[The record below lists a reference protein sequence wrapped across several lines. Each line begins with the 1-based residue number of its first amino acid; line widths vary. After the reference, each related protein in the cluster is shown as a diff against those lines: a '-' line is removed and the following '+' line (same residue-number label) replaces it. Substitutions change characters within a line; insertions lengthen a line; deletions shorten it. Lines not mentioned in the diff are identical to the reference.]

1 MFNKIFTT
9 CLNIGFSE
17 LEDSW
22 KTYSTLSVTEGCI
35 RLQPVTKVNIRA
47 FFQWKNQDGRGSC
60 LSVINVAEGNDPIER
75 CNTHKQWTDDASNM
89 ARNAMPKSLTEKMEF
104 CQTTQFIIDENV
116 SQMRNVTGATD
127 SIMGVQN

>member
-1 MFNKIFTT
+1 
-9 CLNIGFSE
+9 
-17 LEDSW
+17 
-22 KTYSTLSVTEGCI
+22 
-35 RLQPVTKVNIRA
+35 
-47 FFQWKNQDGRGSC
+47 
-60 LSVINVAEGNDPIER
+60 
-75 CNTHKQWTDDASNM
+75 M